1 MFAMDSSERLRGEVP
16 FELQRW
22 ALTCKLLGVNDET
35 IAKESEGRLTL
46 EQLRVLGRSLEG
58 DPLHAA
64 AADLVMLLKRHEWL
78 ADVRR
83 QVELV
88 GRWGTRVE
96 RRKTPP
102 AKVFFDEYFATNR
115 PVVLTDF
122 GKAWPAKK
130 KWTNAY
136 LRRTCGDATVKV
148 VHNREKTHLYDA
160 KAKALSRELR
170 FSDFIDW
177 VEAHPTS
184 NDRYLVGN
192 NDALSNPLVA
202 TLLKDCPYDTT
213 YFDPRRVEGCA
224 YLWFGPGGTVTPL
237 HHDTVNIILTQVRGT
252 KHFTLI
258 SPAHTALLH
267 DSHAYY
273 SLLTGSEE
281 PPVAAERE
289 HRRVHGRPG
298 RVGVHSGGVV
308 APRQVG
314 VGQHLADA
322 HQLPRA
328 QRLRGDEPHRDA
340 MEDVTGP
347 CGAGFKGPTT
357 TPSVF
362 L

>member
-1 MFAMDSSERLRGEVP
+1 MFGMDSSERLRGEVP

-202 TLLKDCPYDTT
+202 TLLKDCRYDTT

-273 SLLTGSEE
+273 SLLDLDGPDRKNHPSLRNANIVECTVG
-281 PPVAAERE
+281 
-289 HRRVHGRPG
+289 PG
-298 RVGVHSGGVV
+298 
-308 APRQVG
+308 
-314 VGQHLADA
+314 
-322 HQLPRA
+322 
-328 QRLRGDEPHRDA
+328 E
-340 MEDVTGP
+340 
-347 CGAGFKGPTT
+347 
-357 TPSVF
+357 SVF
-362 L
+362 IPAGWWHHVRSESVSISLTLTNFRVPNAYEATNPIATPWKT